1 MRLVLDVEEILREFH
16 YSCLTFGGSTDM
28 LLFEDENLLGA
39 VAVFDSPDILLS
51 NWSSVQ
57 QSFLES
63 NAPHLRRAAEKSWN
77 CYMVLLCPE
86 PIAKDLESSLAVIE
100 EDFASTRKIARCG
113 LSTKEDVRR
122 ALLPLLPLQQVVT
135 VGDDMQPDLQSR
147 LTELPP
153 DALAALFGNSSP
165 SEIAAMLL
173 EEK

>member
-1 MRLVLDVEEILREFH
+1 MRLVLDVEEILQESH
-16 YSCLTFGGSTDM
+16 YSCLTSDSSIDM

-39 VAVFDSPDILLS
+39 VAVFESPEILLAK
-51 NWSSVQ
+51 WVSVQ

-86 PIAKDLESSLAVIE
+86 PIAKELESRLAVIE
-100 EDFASTRKIARCG
+100 EDFVSTRKIARCG

-122 ALLPLLPLQQVVT
+122 ALLPLLPLQQIVT
-135 VGDDMQPDLQSR
+135 VGGNMQPDLRSR
-147 LTELPP
+147 LTELPS
-153 DALAALFGNSSP
+153 DALAALFGTSSP
-165 SEIAAMLL
+165 PEIAAMLL